1 MGTEEIAPHLQE
13 FRTVGHLYR
22 SIEAGFR
29 HLAEKMGEENL
40 FLGPAGSQTRGE
52 LFGWK
57 ELGPISNTDDAVRAI
72 EAIVEMGEGPRGD
85 WRNAHFGRFLSVL
98 SEYLQM
104 RENEPGLEVTRPV
117 LPVLVRP
124 PETGGEANLITDP
137 ATARVADLCN
147 VTYEVLLHLLYR
159 LMSHIDESAE
169 QIGTLANVAVGLMI
183 DVIGPLADILSTMP
197 VGPEHPGRTAGATFE
212 LFYQPDYLLPH
223 RKAAWLVGA
232 ELLTGAAATAELEMR
247 RDRRLEPVVLA
258 LRSYAEALRQ
268 DAS

>member
-13 FRTVGHLYR
+13 FQTVGHLYR

-40 FLGPAGSQTRGE
+40 FLGPSASQTRGE

-104 RENEPGLEVTRPV
+104 KESAPDLEVARPV

-147 VTYEVLLHLLYR
+147 VAYEVLLHLLYR
-159 LMSHIDESAE
+159 LMSHIDESTE
-169 QIGTLANVAVGLMI
+169 QIGTLANVAVGVMI

-197 VGPEHPGRTAGATFE
+197 VGPEHPGCTAGATFE

-232 ELLTGAAATAELEMR
+232 ELLTGAAASAEIEMR
-247 RDRRLEPVVLA
+247 RDRRLEPVASA
-258 LRSYAEALRQ
+258 LRSYAEALRAE
-268 DAS
+268 AS